1 MRLKPIAIGLWIA
14 VFVLGG
20 ILVADRFVAPPGPGA
35 APARAAAP
43 TPAPAP
49 GQTDGGEPVA
59 QLVPFTLPDLAGT
72 PRSSSEWAGRTVLF
86 NFWATWC
93 APCRKEMPLLQQLH
107 ESVAGPPGAPMA
119 NPPLA
124 VVGIA
129 IDRLEPVQRFI
140 GEIGVSY
147 PILVGQMDATRV
159 GESFGVELVGL
170 PYSAVV
176 GPDGAVLAILLGE
189 LRGEDLALIGDVA
202 TMIAAGELDST
213 GAKKRLASLP
223 RARVPR
229 DDAA

>member
-20 ILVADRFVAPPGPGA
+20 ILVADRIVAPPGAGTALTQPPVS
-35 APARAAAP
+35 APAQA
-43 TPAPAP
+43 T
-49 GQTDGGEPVA
+49 GGEPVGR
-59 QLVPFTLPDLAGT
+59 LVPFTLPDLAGT
-72 PRSSSEWAGRTVLF
+72 PRSSSEWAGQTVLF

-107 ESVAGPPGAPMA
+107 ESAAGPPGAPVA
-119 NPPLA
+119 NAPLA

-129 IDRLEPVQRFI
+129 IDRLEPVQRFV

-176 GPDGAVLAILLGE
+176 GPDGTVLAILLGE
-189 LRGEDLALIGDVA
+189 LRGEHLALIGDIA
-202 TMIAAGELDST
+202 RMIAAGELDAR
-213 GAKKRLASLP
+213 GAKGRLSSLP
-223 RARVPR
+223 RARIPV
-229 DDAA
+229 DETA

>member
-20 ILVADRFVAPPGPGA
+20 ILVADRMVAPPSPGPVQA
-35 APARAAAP
+35 EP
-43 TPAPAP
+43 PAPAP
-49 GQTDGGEPVA
+49 APAQATGGEPVA
-59 QLVPFTLPDLAGT
+59 RLVPFTLPDLAGT

-189 LRGEDLALIGDVA
+189 LRAEDLALIADVA
-202 TMIAAGELDST
+202 RMMAAGELDSSS
-213 GAKKRLASLP
+213 AKKRLASLP
-223 RARVPR
+223 RAKVRA

>member
-20 ILVADRFVAPPGPGA
+20 ILLADRLVAPPA
-35 APARAAAP
+35 DA
-43 TPAPAP
+43 PAPAP
-49 GQTDGGEPVA
+49 AAVAQPALASGEPAA
-59 QLVPFTLPDLAGT
+59 QLVPFTLADLAGT
-72 PRSSSEWAGRTVLF
+72 PRASSEWAGRTVLY

-107 ESVAGPPGAPMA
+107 EVVAGPPGAPA
-119 NPPLA
+119 ARPPLA

-129 IDRLEPVQRFI
+129 IDRLEPVQRFV
-140 GEIGVSY
+140 GEIGVTY
-147 PILVGQMDATRV
+147 PILIGQMDATRV

-189 LRGEDLALIGDVA
+189 LKVEDLALIGDIA
-202 TMIAAGELDST
+202 RMIDAGELDSK
-213 GAKKRLASLP
+213 AARERLAALP
-223 RARVPR
+223 RARVPK
-229 DDAA
+229 DAAG